1 MFGASCRVFTGA
13 NAFYKIPL
21 FFGCRRLRN
30 VVFYWRHILRNTVF
44 YARRR
49 KCFAA
54 AGACFLP
61 FKKKFEKMPKK
72 N

>member
-30 VVFYWRHILRNTVF
+30 IFLLAAHFTEYRFLRPPPQMF
-44 YARRR
+44 CGGGRLF
-49 KCFAA
+49 FA
-54 AGACFLP
+54 F
-61 FKKKFEKMPKK
+61 
-72 N
+72 